1 MKSISPVRNV
11 ANALYHLTRAL
22 TIIYGLIAVYA
33 ISITILAKNGVNGL
47 PLSITEGNRFTIY
60 YPFTNTPFILVQDE
74 RAYLVTTLLVVL
86 FYGLFLVLLVGVF
99 DTFRQ
104 KKLFTPKGVQRLT
117 RFYLANFLLPV
128 IAIIILLLL
137 GEPINDLLIITFLHI
152 VLGIFIYF
160 MTAIFRQGLVLQIEQ
175 DLTF

>member
-11 ANALYHLTRAL
+11 ANILYHLTRGL
-22 TIIYGLIAVYA
+22 TIIYWVIAAYV
-33 ISITILAKNGVNGL
+33 ISITILAKSGVKGL
-47 PLSITEGNRFTIY
+47 PLSVTNETRFTIY
-60 YPFTNTPFILVQDE
+60 YPFSKTPFFLLQDE
-74 RAYLVTTLLVVL
+74 RTFLVTTFLVIL
-86 FYGLFLVLLVGVF
+86 FYGLFLVLLLGVF

-117 RFYLANFLLPV
+117 RFYLANFFLPV
-128 IAIIILLLL
+128 IAIIILLLM
-137 GEPINDLLIITFLHI
+137 GEPINDLLIITFLHV

-160 MTAIFRQGLVLQIEQ
+160 MTAIFRQGLELQIEQ

>member
-1 MKSISPVRNV
+1 MKSISPVRNL
-11 ANALYHLTRAL
+11 ANMLYHLTRGL
-22 TIIYGLIAVYA
+22 VMIYGVIAVYA
-33 ISITILAKNGVNGL
+33 ISITILAKSGVKGL
-47 PLSITEGNRFTIY
+47 PLNVSGDQFTIY
-60 YPFTNTPFILVQDE
+60 YPFSKTPFMLLQDE
-74 RAYLVTTLLVVL
+74 RTFLVTTLLVVL
-86 FYGLFLVLLVGVF
+86 FYGLFLILMLGVL

-117 RFYLANFLLPV
+117 RFYLANFFLPV

-160 MTAIFRQGLVLQIEQ
+160 MTAIFRQGLELQIEQ